1 MHLARPARVAVLIC
15 GFTLSLRS
23 SAGFAQSH
31 DISDYALLAATSI
44 NANGLT
50 VSDGDVA
57 VLDGFFTSSHTLAA
71 PSSAI
76 AASLVRLEQRSTCG
90 VLLAATARG
99 AGSACGPAKPFARP
113 FASVAATCGFPS
125 PFPACDPSH
134 TPIVVPH
141 GGTVALPPGAYG
153 EIVVEGGAGGPE
165 RCCSRGRMPSATYA
179 RPATGTWPSAGRRP
193 STCAAA

>member
-76 AASLVRLEQRSTCG
+76 AASLVRLEQ
-90 VLLAATARG
+90 
-99 AGSACGPAKPFARP
+99 
-113 FASVAATCGFPS
+113 
-125 PFPACDPSH
+125 
-134 TPIVVPH
+134 
-141 GGTVALPPGAYG
+141 
-153 EIVVEGGAGGPE
+153 
-165 RCCSRGRMPSATYA
+165 
-179 RPATGTWPSAGRRP
+179 PATGGLLPPAAAPAPRSARRP
-193 STCAAA
+193 A